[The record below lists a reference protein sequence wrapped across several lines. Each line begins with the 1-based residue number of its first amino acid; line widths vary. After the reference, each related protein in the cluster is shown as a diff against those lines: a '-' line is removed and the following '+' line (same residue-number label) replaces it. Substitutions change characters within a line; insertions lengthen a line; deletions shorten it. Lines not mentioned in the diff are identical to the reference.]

1 MRYVAPGEPLPVKA
15 EGNAQR
21 GRVYINSQQ
30 YFDAV
35 PPEAWSFPIG
45 GYAPAQKWLKDR
57 KGRALSYEEQTH
69 YPRLIAALAETARR
83 MVAIDADIATA
94 GGWPLK

>member
-1 MRYVAPGEPLPVKA
+1 MLRRGPKALHKPAQGKAAP
-15 EGNAQR
+15 N
-21 GRVYINSQQ
+21 
-30 YFDAV
+30 AV